1 MLSRCV
7 FEDED
12 EGRVLAPL
20 IWQPLDRVHDYCGGH
35 VALYFAWVGHAMT
48 IPYHTP
54 AARGDRSGCGGAPTT
69 AATLEDASRGF
80 LSPNIP
86 HNYKGI

>member
-1 MLSRCV
+1 MLACWPASRAGLALTTTPPAAVQGSWGTYKMLSRCV

-35 VALYFAWVGHAMT
+35 VALYFAWVGHT
-48 IPYHTP
+48 IPYHTIP
-54 AARGDRSGCGGAPTT
+54 YARGPG
-69 AATLEDASRGF
+69 
-80 LSPNIP
+80 
-86 HNYKGI
+86 